1 LRITKP
7 FVNIMSRRTAPG
19 PTFEII
25 PRDRP
30 LRRTDVRANDGS
42 VEAQQLGPR
51 LRKLYSPAAAEHP
64 DDMRMLIIAIDG
76 QLQSNSRG

>member
-1 LRITKP
+1 
-7 FVNIMSRRTAPG
+7 MSRRTAPG
-19 PTFEII
+19 PSFEII
-25 PRDRP
+25 PRDRL
-30 LRRTDVRANDGS
+30 LRRTDVRASDGS

-76 QLQSNSRG
+76 KLQTNSHG